1 LFELAHDCLRRTVD
15 GNPDYAEA
23 IACLSHLAT
32 DGHRFGF
39 APAESFARLRRQA
52 AELAHKA
59 VGLSSQSSRGH
70 HALGWSYWFAHDA
83 SASLKA
89 LQTALALN
97 SNATEVMADLGL
109 VWSLLGEWERG
120 VPLLEEAWMRQP
132 SQRGVSCFGLSLYH
146 FMNGRYGDALTYA
159 NAVEMPDLAHGLVVR
174 AISLVRLGRKA
185 EAAQAVDGILSMAPY
200 SGQHRLAEL
209 AGAHVNP
216 ALAEGVLS
224 ALADAGLRTDRTQ
237 H

>member
-1 LFELAHDCLRRTVD
+1 
-15 GNPDYAEA
+15 
-23 IACLSHLAT
+23 
-32 DGHRFGF
+32 
-39 APAESFARLRRQA
+39 
-52 AELAHKA
+52 
-59 VGLSSQSSRGH
+59 
-70 HALGWSYWFAHDA
+70 
-83 SASLKA
+83 
-89 LQTALALN
+89 
-97 SNATEVMADLGL
+97 
-109 VWSLLGEWERG
+109 
-120 VPLLEEAWMRQP
+120 
-132 SQRGVSCFGLSLYH
+132 
-146 FMNGRYGDALTYA
+146 MNGRYGDALTYA